1 MNISVDESM
10 YDPRYAYQYKEISQ
24 FDKDGNDN
32 HSENPDPFLLAGSKI
47 MNGAGKAIVCSV
59 GNNTRFYRTIEKED
73 LRIRTEET
81 FLEKRLSQTATQISK
96 YVLTMIV
103 MICIL

>member
-10 YDPRYAYQYKEISQ
+10 YDPRCAYVYKEISQ

-59 GNNTRFYRTIEKED
+59 GENTRFYRTIEKED
-73 LRIRTEET
+73 LRLRPQG
-81 FLEKRLSQTATQISK
+81 RLSKT
-96 YVLTMIV
+96 LM
-103 MICIL
+103 L